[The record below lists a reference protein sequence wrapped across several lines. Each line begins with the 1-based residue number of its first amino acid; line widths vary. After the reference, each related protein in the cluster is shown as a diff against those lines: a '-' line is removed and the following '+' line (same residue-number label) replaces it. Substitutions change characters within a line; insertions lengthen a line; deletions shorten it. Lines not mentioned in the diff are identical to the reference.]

1 MGMRVLVV
9 DDSAV
14 MRSMVIRTI
23 RLAGFDIDEILE
35 AASGWEAIGTIV
47 QEPVDL
53 VLLDIHMPRMNGE
66 EFLRA
71 IRKKDEFRDLPVL
84 VVTSDRQEARRERIL
99 ALGADIIHKPFK
111 AAELRDKVAALLAE
125 ATHA

>member
-14 MRSMVIRTI
+14 MRAMVIRTI
-23 RLAGFDIDEILE
+23 KLAGFEIDEILE

-66 EFLRA
+66 EFLQA
-71 IRKKDEFRDLPVL
+71 IRRKEEFRDLPVL
-84 VVTSDRQEARRERIL
+84 VVTSDRQEARAERIR
-99 ALGADIIHKPFK
+99 ALGARIIHKPFK
-111 AAELRDKVAALLAE
+111 ATELRDEVAELLEVGTDA
-125 ATHA
+125 